1 MSLAGAAMIVQ
12 AAGAVHQSI
21 GAFYGARSQKLTLKA
36 QASALEYQQRMANL
50 NQRIV
55 AREAVD
61 AYQQAQKMIGQ
72 VTMQRGQEQA
82 QARASMAARGLQAG
96 VGSAAEVMASMEYA
110 KQYESMAMSAQAVR
124 QRASMMTQRTDIANQ
139 AMMAGVQA
147 GALRGA
153 AGAIMPGQALIGSLL
168 GSAGNMMS
176 QWAYAQ
182 QFATQQ
188 QQGMAPLVSTPG
200 TGNSGRSL
208 RAGG

>member
-1 MSLAGAAMIVQ
+1 MSMAGAAMIIQ
-12 AAGAVHQSI
+12 GLGAVNQAI
-21 GAFYGARSQKLTLKA
+21 GSFYQARSQRLSLKA

-61 AYQQAQKMIGQ
+61 MYQQAQKMIGQ

-96 VGSAAEVMASMEYA
+96 VGSAAEVMASMEYT
-110 KQYESMAMSAQAVR
+110 KQAEAMAMNAQAVR
-124 QRASMMTQRTDIANQ
+124 QRESMMTQRVDIANQ
-139 AMMAGVQA
+139 GMMAGVQA

-153 AGAIMPGQALIGSLL
+153 AGAILPGQALMASLL
-168 GSAGNMMS
+168 GSAGNMAA

-182 QFATQQ
+182 RP
-188 QQGMAPLVSTPG
+188 GMAQETSVAAPG
-200 TGNSGRSL
+200 MGNSGRSL